1 MLTIS
6 KSVNLTID
14 YNNPEIIEEKN
25 LIHLKS
31 YVTGKWI
38 EGNGKPL
45 FLFNPVNG
53 EKIAEYFDG
62 GLNIKEIFD
71 YGREVGGVNL
81 RKMTFHERGRMLK
94 ALAQY
99 LMSCKDELYPLSF
112 QTGATKIDS
121 WVDIEGGISTLFTY
135 ASKGRREIPDGKV
148 WVEGNM
154 EMLSKEGTFIGQHVC
169 VPMMGAALHINAFNF
184 PVWGM
189 LEKLSPTLLAGMPAI
204 VKPAPVSS
212 HLAVRIVEL
221 INESG
226 ILPEGSVQL
235 ILGEPNDLLDYL
247 TNQDVVTFTGSAA
260 TGQKLKSHPNII
272 KNSVRFNLEADSLN
286 AAVLGPDITN
296 EMEEF
301 NLFVKE
307 VVNEMTSKAGQKCT
321 AIRRT
326 IVPKNLLNDVTD
338 AIKERLVKIKIG
350 DPNNNETRMGSL
362 GGKRYVDMLNEK
374 IKQLKESMEV
384 AYEGNSNFEE
394 NENAFVNPVLLKC
407 DDPLNTS
414 APHKIEAF
422 GPVSTIMP
430 YDTIDD
436 AIKIVNLGEGS
447 LVASLYT
454 TDSQIAEQF
463 LLGSGAYHGRINII
477 NKECAKESTGHG
489 SPLPHMTHG
498 GPGRA
503 GGGEELGG
511 IRSVLKYMQRV
522 ALQGHPTM
530 LTKVSGQYLK
540 GADYKIDKVHPF
552 QKYFEELEIGETLIS
567 PRRTVTEA
575 DIVNFAGI
583 SGDFFYAHMDDI
595 AAKESMFE
603 KRVAHGYFVLSAA
616 AGLFVHPAKGPV
628 LANYG
633 LENLRFIKPVYIGDS
648 IQAYLTCKRKTYKEK
663 RQHEDTPNGVVEWY
677 VEVKNQESEIV
688 AVYTILTL
696 VERKND

>member
-1 MLTIS
+1 MIS
-6 KSVNLTID
+6 
-14 YNNPEIIEEKN
+14 YKN
-25 LIHLKS
+25 LDLTKENNLVKIKS

-38 EGNGKPL
+38 EGTGDFETL
-45 FLFNPVNG
+45 INPVNG
-53 EKIAEYFDG
+53 EKIAEISSKGID
-62 GLNIKEIFD
+62 IKETLN
-71 YGREVGGVNL
+71 YARTVGGPKL
-81 RKMTFHERGRMLK
+81 RDMTFHQRGRMLK

-99 LMSCKDELYPLSF
+99 LLDRKDEFYPLSF

-135 ASKGRREIPDGKV
+135 ASKGRREIPDGRV

-154 EMLSKEGTFIGQHVC
+154 EMLSKEGTFIGQHIC
-169 VPMMGAALHINAFNF
+169 VPLQGVAVHINAFNF
-184 PVWGM
+184 PIWGM
-189 LEKLSPTLLAGMPAI
+189 LEKLAPTLLAGMPAV

-212 HLAVRIVEL
+212 HLAAKMTEVI
-221 INESG
+221 IASG
-226 ILPEGSVQL
+226 LLPEGSLQL
-235 ILGEPNDLLDYL
+235 ILGEPYDLLDHL
-247 TNQDVVTFTGSAA
+247 SNQDVVTFTGSAA
-260 TGQKLKSHPNII
+260 TGQKLKAHPNII

-286 AAVLGPDITN
+286 ASVLGPDITP

-326 IVPKNLLNDVTD
+326 IVPKNLLNEVTE
-338 AIKERLVKIKIG
+338 AIKDRLAKIKIG
-350 DPNNNETRMGSL
+350 DPSAKETRMGSL
-362 GGKRYVDMLNEK
+362 GGKRYVELLDER
-374 IKQLKESMEV
+374 IKLLKESLEV
-384 AYEGNSNFEE
+384 VYEGDTKFDGKG
-394 NENAFVNPVLLKC
+394 NAFVNPVLLKC
-407 DDPLNTS
+407 NDPFKTNT
-414 APHKIEAF
+414 PHKIEAF
-422 GPVSTIMP
+422 GPVSTVMP
-430 YDTIDD
+430 YNTIEE
-436 AIKIVNLGEGS
+436 AVKIVNLAQGS
-447 LVASLYT
+447 LVASIYT
-454 TDSQIAEQF
+454 TDSEIAEKF
-463 LLGSGAYHGRINII
+463 VLGSGSYHGRINII

-540 GADYKIDKVHPF
+540 GAEYKVDKIHPF

-575 DIVNFAGI
+575 DIVNFAGV
-583 SGDFFYAHMDDI
+583 SGDYFYAHMDDI
-595 AAKESMFE
+595 AAQESMFE
-603 KRVAHGYFVLSAA
+603 QRVAHGYFVLSAA

-633 LENLRFIKPVYIGDS
+633 LENLRFIKPVYIGDT

-663 RQHEDTPNGVVEWY
+663 RQPEDTPNGVVEWY
-677 VEVKNQESEIV
+677 VEVKNQNDEIV
-688 AVYTILTL
+688 AVYSILTL

>member
-1 MLTIS
+1 MIR
-6 KSVNLTID
+6 
-14 YNNPEIIEEKN
+14 
-25 LIHLKS
+25 LKS
-31 YVTGKWI
+31 YVKGNWVEGTGDF
-38 EGNGKPL
+38 ETL
-45 FLFNPVNG
+45 YNPVNG
-53 EKIAEYFDG
+53 EKIAEISSKG
-62 GLNIKEIFD
+62 INLKETLD
-71 YGREVGGVNL
+71 YARNVGGPKL
-81 RKMTFHERGRMLK
+81 REMTFHQRGRILK
-94 ALAQY
+94 SLAQY
-99 LMSCKDELYPLSF
+99 LMSRKDEFYPLSF

-154 EMLSKEGTFIGQHVC
+154 EMLSKEGTFIGQHIC
-169 VPMMGAALHINAFNF
+169 VPLQGVAVHINAFNF

-189 LEKLSPTLLAGMPAI
+189 LEKLAPTFLAGMPAV

-212 HLAVRIVEL
+212 HLAAKMTEAIIESEL
-221 INESG
+221 
-226 ILPEGSVQL
+226 LPEGSLQL
-235 ILGEPNDLLDYL
+235 ILGEPYDLLDHL

-260 TGQKLKSHPNII
+260 TGQKLKAHPNII

-286 AAVLGPDITN
+286 ASVLGPDITPQ
-296 EMEEF
+296 MEEF

-326 IVPKNLLNDVTD
+326 IVPKNLMPQVTE

-350 DPNNNETRMGSL
+350 DPSNRETRMGSL
-362 GGKRYVDMLNEK
+362 GGKRYVELLKEK
-374 IKQLKESMEV
+374 IELLKQSMEV
-384 AYEGNSNFEE
+384 LYEGNEKFHSKDSS
-394 NENAFVNPVLLKC
+394 FVNPVLLKC
-407 DDPLNTS
+407 NDPHNNS
-414 APHKIEAF
+414 SPHEIEAF
-422 GPVSTIMP
+422 GPVNTIMP
-430 YDTIDD
+430 YNSFED
-436 AIKIVNLGEGS
+436 AIKIVNLGQGS
-447 LVASLYT
+447 LVASIFT
-454 TDSQIAEQF
+454 ADSTIAEKF
-463 LLGSGAYHGRINII
+463 VLGCGSFHGRINII

-530 LTKVSGQYLK
+530 LTNVSGQYLK
-540 GADYKIDKVHPF
+540 GAEYKHDKIHPF
-552 QKYFEELEIGETLIS
+552 RKYFEELEIGEALIS

-575 DIVNFAGI
+575 DIVNFAGV
-583 SGDFFYAHMDDI
+583 SGDYFYAHMDDI

-633 LENLRFIKPVYIGDS
+633 LENLRFIKPVYIGDT

-663 RQHEDTPNGVVEWY
+663 RQPEDTPNGVVEWY
-677 VEVKNQESEIV
+677 VEVKNQEDEIV

-696 VERKND
+696 VERKEDN

>member
-1 MLTIS
+1 MIR
-6 KSVNLTID
+6 
-14 YNNPEIIEEKN
+14 
-25 LIHLKS
+25 LKS
-31 YVTGKWI
+31 YVKGNWVEGTGDF
-38 EGNGKPL
+38 ETL
-45 FLFNPVNG
+45 YNPVNG
-53 EKIAEYFDG
+53 EKIAEISSKG
-62 GLNIKEIFD
+62 INLKETLD
-71 YGREVGGVNL
+71 YARNVGGPKL
-81 RKMTFHERGRMLK
+81 REMTFHQRGRILK
-94 ALAQY
+94 SLAQY
-99 LMSCKDELYPLSF
+99 LMSRKDEFYPLSF

-154 EMLSKEGTFIGQHVC
+154 EMLSKEGTFIGQHIC
-169 VPMMGAALHINAFNF
+169 VPLQGVAVHINAFNF

-189 LEKLSPTLLAGMPAI
+189 LEKLAPTFLAGMPAV

-212 HLAVRIVEL
+212 HLAAKMTEAIIESEL
-221 INESG
+221 
-226 ILPEGSVQL
+226 LPEGSLQL
-235 ILGEPNDLLDYL
+235 ILGEPYDLLDYL

-260 TGQKLKSHPNII
+260 TGQKLKSHPTII

-286 AAVLGPDITN
+286 ASVLGPDITP

-326 IVPKNLLNDVTD
+326 IVPINLMPQVTE

-350 DPNNNETRMGSL
+350 DPSNRETRMGSL
-362 GGKRYVDMLNEK
+362 GGKRYVELLKEK
-374 IKQLKESMEV
+374 IELLKQSMEV
-384 AYEGNSNFEE
+384 LYEGNEKFHSKDSS
-394 NENAFVNPVLLKC
+394 FVNPVLLKC
-407 DDPLNTS
+407 NDPHNNS
-414 APHKIEAF
+414 SPHEIEAF
-422 GPVSTIMP
+422 GPVNTIMP
-430 YDTIDD
+430 YNSFED
-436 AIKIVNLGEGS
+436 AIKIVNLGQGS
-447 LVASLYT
+447 LVASIFT
-454 TDSQIAEQF
+454 ADSTIAEKF
-463 LLGSGAYHGRINII
+463 VLGCGSFHGRINII

-540 GADYKIDKVHPF
+540 GAEYKHDKIHPF
-552 QKYFEELEIGETLIS
+552 RKYFEELEIGETLIS

-575 DIVNFAGI
+575 DIVNFAGV
-583 SGDFFYAHMDDI
+583 SGDYFYAHMDDI

-633 LENLRFIKPVYIGDS
+633 LENLRFIKPVYIGDT

-663 RQHEDTPNGVVEWY
+663 RQPEDTPNGVVEWY
-677 VEVKNQESEIV
+677 VEVKNQEDEIV

-696 VERKND
+696 VERKEDN

>member
-1 MLTIS
+1 MIR
-6 KSVNLTID
+6 
-14 YNNPEIIEEKN
+14 
-25 LIHLKS
+25 LKS
-31 YVTGKWI
+31 YVKGNWVEGTGDF
-38 EGNGKPL
+38 ETL
-45 FLFNPVNG
+45 YNPVNG
-53 EKIAEYFDG
+53 EKIAEISSKG
-62 GLNIKEIFD
+62 INLKETLD
-71 YGREVGGVNL
+71 YARNVGGPKL
-81 RKMTFHERGRMLK
+81 REMTFHQRGRILK
-94 ALAQY
+94 SLAQY
-99 LMSCKDELYPLSF
+99 LMSRKDEFYPLSF

-154 EMLSKEGTFIGQHVC
+154 EMLSKEGTFIGQHIC
-169 VPMMGAALHINAFNF
+169 VPLQGVAVHINAFNF

-189 LEKLSPTLLAGMPAI
+189 LEKLAPTFLAGMPAV

-212 HLAVRIVEL
+212 HLAAKMTEAIIESEL
-221 INESG
+221 
-226 ILPEGSVQL
+226 LPEGSLQL
-235 ILGEPNDLLDYL
+235 ILGEPYDLLDYL

-260 TGQKLKSHPNII
+260 TGQKLKSHPAII

-286 AAVLGPDITN
+286 ASVLGPDITPQ
-296 EMEEF
+296 MEEF

-326 IVPKNLLNDVTD
+326 IVPKNLMPQVTE
-338 AIKERLVKIKIG
+338 AIKERLIKIKIG
-350 DPNNNETRMGSL
+350 DPSNRETRMGSL
-362 GGKRYVDMLNEK
+362 GGKRYVELLKEK
-374 IKQLKESMEV
+374 IELLKQSMEV
-384 AYEGNSNFEE
+384 LYEGNEKFHSKDSS
-394 NENAFVNPVLLKC
+394 FVNPVLLKC
-407 DDPLNTS
+407 NDPHNNS
-414 APHKIEAF
+414 SPHEIEAF
-422 GPVSTIMP
+422 GPVNTIMP
-430 YDTIDD
+430 YNSFED
-436 AIKIVNLGEGS
+436 AIKIVNLGQGS
-447 LVASLYT
+447 LVASIFT
-454 TDSQIAEQF
+454 ADSTIAEKF
-463 LLGSGAYHGRINII
+463 VLGCGSFHGRINII

-540 GADYKIDKVHPF
+540 GAEYKHDKIHPF
-552 QKYFEELEIGETLIS
+552 RKYFEELEIGETLIS

-575 DIVNFAGI
+575 DIVNFAGV
-583 SGDFFYAHMDDI
+583 SGDYFYAHMDDI

-633 LENLRFIKPVYIGDS
+633 LENLRFIKPVYIGDT

-663 RQHEDTPNGVVEWY
+663 RQPEDTPNGVVEWY
-677 VEVKNQESEIV
+677 VEVKNQEDEIV

-696 VERKND
+696 VERKEDN

>member
-1 MLTIS
+1 MIR
-6 KSVNLTID
+6 
-14 YNNPEIIEEKN
+14 
-25 LIHLKS
+25 LKS
-31 YVTGKWI
+31 YVKGNWVEGTGDF
-38 EGNGKPL
+38 ETL
-45 FLFNPVNG
+45 YNPVNG
-53 EKIAEYFDG
+53 EKIAEISSKG
-62 GLNIKEIFD
+62 INLKETLD
-71 YGREVGGVNL
+71 YARNVGGPKL
-81 RKMTFHERGRMLK
+81 REMTFHQRGRILK
-94 ALAQY
+94 SLAQY
-99 LMSCKDELYPLSF
+99 LMSRKDEFYPLSF

-154 EMLSKEGTFIGQHVC
+154 EMLSKEGTFIGQHIC
-169 VPMMGAALHINAFNF
+169 VPLQGVAVHINAFNF

-189 LEKLSPTLLAGMPAI
+189 LEKLAPTFLAGMPAV

-212 HLAVRIVEL
+212 HLAAKMTEAIIESEL
-221 INESG
+221 
-226 ILPEGSVQL
+226 LPEGSLQL
-235 ILGEPNDLLDYL
+235 ILGEPYDLLDHL

-260 TGQKLKSHPNII
+260 TGQKLKAHPNII

-286 AAVLGPDITN
+286 ASVLGPDITP

-326 IVPKNLLNDVTD
+326 IVPINLMPQVTE

-350 DPNNNETRMGSL
+350 DPSNRETRMGSL
-362 GGKRYVDMLNEK
+362 GGKRYVELLKEK
-374 IKQLKESMEV
+374 IELLKQSMEV
-384 AYEGNSNFEE
+384 LYEGNEKFHSKDSS
-394 NENAFVNPVLLKC
+394 FVNPVLLKC
-407 DDPLNTS
+407 NDPHNNS
-414 APHKIEAF
+414 SPHEIEAF
-422 GPVSTIMP
+422 GPVNTVMP
-430 YDTIDD
+430 YDSIED
-436 AIKIVNLGEGS
+436 AIKIVNLGQGS
-447 LVASLYT
+447 LVASIFT
-454 TDSQIAEQF
+454 ADSTIAEKF
-463 LLGSGAYHGRINII
+463 VLGCGSFHGRINII

-540 GADYKIDKVHPF
+540 GAEYKHDKIHPF
-552 QKYFEELEIGETLIS
+552 RKYFEELEIGETLIS

-575 DIVNFAGI
+575 DIVNFAGV
-583 SGDFFYAHMDDI
+583 SGDYFYAHMDDI

-633 LENLRFIKPVYIGDS
+633 LENLRFIKPVYIGDT

-663 RQHEDTPNGVVEWY
+663 RQPEDTPNGVVEWY
-677 VEVKNQESEIV
+677 VEVKNQEDEIV

-696 VERKND
+696 VERKEDN

>member
-1 MLTIS
+1 MIR
-6 KSVNLTID
+6 
-14 YNNPEIIEEKN
+14 
-25 LIHLKS
+25 LKS
-31 YVTGKWI
+31 YVKGNWVEGTGDF
-38 EGNGKPL
+38 ETL
-45 FLFNPVNG
+45 YNPVNG
-53 EKIAEYFDG
+53 EKIAEISSKG
-62 GLNIKEIFD
+62 INLKETLD
-71 YGREVGGVNL
+71 YARNVGGPKL
-81 RKMTFHERGRMLK
+81 REMTFHQRGRILK
-94 ALAQY
+94 SLAQY
-99 LMSCKDELYPLSF
+99 LMSRKDEFYPLSF

-154 EMLSKEGTFIGQHVC
+154 EMLSKEGTFIGQHIC
-169 VPMMGAALHINAFNF
+169 VPLQGVAVHINAFNF

-189 LEKLSPTLLAGMPAI
+189 LEKLAPTFLAGMPAV

-212 HLAVRIVEL
+212 HLAAKMTEAIIESEL
-221 INESG
+221 
-226 ILPEGSVQL
+226 LPEGSLQL
-235 ILGEPNDLLDYL
+235 ILGEPYDLLDYL

-260 TGQKLKSHPNII
+260 TGQKLKSHPTII

-286 AAVLGPDITN
+286 ASVLGPDITP

-326 IVPKNLLNDVTD
+326 IVPINLMPQVTE

-350 DPNNNETRMGSL
+350 DPSNRETRMGSL
-362 GGKRYVDMLNEK
+362 GGKRYVELLKEK
-374 IKQLKESMEV
+374 IELLKQSMEV
-384 AYEGNSNFEE
+384 LYEGNEKFHSKDSS
-394 NENAFVNPVLLKC
+394 FVNPVLLKC
-407 DDPLNTS
+407 NDPHNNS
-414 APHKIEAF
+414 SPHEIEAF
-422 GPVSTIMP
+422 GPVNTVMP
-430 YDTIDD
+430 YDSIED
-436 AIKIVNLGEGS
+436 AIKIVNLGQGS
-447 LVASLYT
+447 LVASIFT
-454 TDSQIAEQF
+454 ADSTIAEKF
-463 LLGSGAYHGRINII
+463 VLGCGSFHGRINII

-530 LTKVSGQYLK
+530 LTNVSGQYLK
-540 GADYKIDKVHPF
+540 GAEYKHDKIHPF
-552 QKYFEELEIGETLIS
+552 RKYFEELEIGETLIS

-575 DIVNFAGI
+575 DIVNFAGV
-583 SGDFFYAHMDDI
+583 SGDYFYAHMDDI

-633 LENLRFIKPVYIGDS
+633 LENLRFIKPVYIGDT

-663 RQHEDTPNGVVEWY
+663 RQPEDTPNGVVEWY
-677 VEVKNQESEIV
+677 VEVKNQEDEIV

-696 VERKND
+696 VERKEDN

>member
-1 MLTIS
+1 
-6 KSVNLTID
+6 
-14 YNNPEIIEEKN
+14 
-25 LIHLKS
+25 LIRLKS
-31 YVTGKWI
+31 YVKGNWVEGTGDF
-38 EGNGKPL
+38 ETL
-45 FLFNPVNG
+45 YNPVNG
-53 EKIAEYFDG
+53 EKIAEISSKG
-62 GLNIKEIFD
+62 INLKETLD
-71 YGREVGGVNL
+71 YARNVGGPKL
-81 RKMTFHERGRMLK
+81 REMTFHQRGRILK
-94 ALAQY
+94 SLAQY
-99 LMSCKDELYPLSF
+99 LMSRKDEFYPLSF

-154 EMLSKEGTFIGQHVC
+154 EMLSKEGTFIGQHIC
-169 VPMMGAALHINAFNF
+169 VPLQGVAVHINAFNF

-189 LEKLSPTLLAGMPAI
+189 LEKLAPTFLAGMPAV

-212 HLAVRIVEL
+212 HLAAKMTEAIIESEL
-221 INESG
+221 
-226 ILPEGSVQL
+226 LPEGSLQL
-235 ILGEPNDLLDYL
+235 ILGEPYDLLDYL

-260 TGQKLKSHPNII
+260 TGQKLKSHPTII

-286 AAVLGPDITN
+286 ASVLGPDITP

-326 IVPKNLLNDVTD
+326 IVPINLMPQVTE

-350 DPNNNETRMGSL
+350 DPSNRETRMGSL
-362 GGKRYVDMLNEK
+362 GGKRYVELLKEK
-374 IKQLKESMEV
+374 IELLKQSMEV
-384 AYEGNSNFEE
+384 LYEGNEKFHSKDSS
-394 NENAFVNPVLLKC
+394 FVNPVLLKC
-407 DDPLNTS
+407 NDPHNNS
-414 APHKIEAF
+414 SPHEIEAF
-422 GPVSTIMP
+422 GPVNTVMP
-430 YDTIDD
+430 YDSIED
-436 AIKIVNLGEGS
+436 AIKIVNLGQGS
-447 LVASLYT
+447 LVASIFT
-454 TDSQIAEQF
+454 ADSTIAEKF
-463 LLGSGAYHGRINII
+463 VLGCGSFHGRINII

-530 LTKVSGQYLK
+530 LTNVSGQYLK
-540 GADYKIDKVHPF
+540 GAEYKHDKIHPF
-552 QKYFEELEIGETLIS
+552 RKYFEELEIGETLIS

-575 DIVNFAGI
+575 DIVNFAGV
-583 SGDFFYAHMDDI
+583 SGDYFYAHMDDI

-633 LENLRFIKPVYIGDS
+633 LENLRFIKPVYIGDT

-663 RQHEDTPNGVVEWY
+663 RQPEDTPNGVVEWY
-677 VEVKNQESEIV
+677 VEVKNQEDEIV

-696 VERKND
+696 VERKEDN